1 LRLKEITECPI
12 CLVEFIPDAHIY
24 RLGCSP
30 LHMFHQECLDL
41 LIASEKQR
49 FRGKS
54 HCPMCRADIVEA
66 RMTKVT
72 YKGLE
77 ELEIE
82 LAEIDPLGG
91 EDPFGR

>member
-1 LRLKEITECPI
+1 
-12 CLVEFIPDAHIY
+12 
-24 RLGCSP
+24 
-30 LHMFHQECLDL
+30 
-41 LIASEKQR
+41 
-49 FRGKS
+49 
-54 HCPMCRADIVEA
+54 MCRADIVEA

-82 LAEIDPLGG
+82 LAEVDPLGG